1 MGAATTYISGVI
13 PHFSDDDETSK
24 VRSPA
29 IRIEVWSDVQCVWC
43 YVGDARLRRAV
54 EAFAGEVEIEHRSFE
69 LQPGFPSEV
78 DATEYLRANRG
89 MDDADQERVFSQMKT
104 VAAAEGLQYEPQ
116 SIRPTNSHLA
126 LEMLHYAQ
134 TQGVRRRMSDRLY
147 RAYFVEGHHL
157 GSVDALVELAGDA
170 GLDPERARAVLTAG
184 TYRAAVDRDADTAR
198 ALGARGVP
206 FMVVD
211 DRFAIPGA
219 LGTEELTQLLTR
231 VAEA

>member
-1 MGAATTYISGVI
+1 MI
-13 PHFSDDDETSK
+13 PHFSDDDETGK
-24 VRSPA
+24 TRGGPA

-54 EAFAGEVEIEHRSFE
+54 EAFPGEVEIVHRSFE

-78 DATEYLRANRG
+78 DATEYLRENRG
-89 MDDADQERVFSQMKT
+89 MDAAEQERVFSQMKA
-104 VAAAEGLQYEPQ
+104 VAAAEGLRYEPQ

-134 TQGVRRRMSDRLY
+134 AQGVRRRMSDRLY
-147 RAYFVEGHHL
+147 RAYFVEGRHL

-170 GLDPERARAVLTAG
+170 GLDPERARAALTAG
-184 TYRAAVDRDADTAR
+184 TYRAAVDLDAETGR

-211 DRFAIPGA
+211 DRFAVPGA

-231 VAEA
+231 VAAA